1 MTERVGGGCVD
12 VPLEATKSSLGTM
25 LVSQT
30 SFACK
35 GGSPLHVGPSY
46 DFLFSRGDALFGP
59 AGLELLE
66 HADGGIL
73 SHCITVL
80 GRRFGKGKQK
90 NVATHG
96 DGTLALHNHLY
107 NYVSLPDLET
117 ETTRTRSTTRESNS
131 FANFAFL

>member
-1 MTERVGGGCVD
+1 MTEGVGGSCVN

-35 GGSPLHVGPSY
+35 GGSPLHVGLSC

-73 SHCITVL
+73 VEAI
-80 GRRFGKGKQK
+80 
-90 NVATHG
+90 
-96 DGTLALHNHLY
+96 ALHHSSRKALWKG
-107 NYVSLPDLET
+107 ET
-117 ETTRTRSTTRESNS
+117 KECRNAWRWHFGS
-131 FANFAFL
+131 A